1 MTDTRERI
9 LATTRALW
17 NERGFTAVSVAELA
31 ETLGMSNGNLSYHFP
46 AKRDL
51 VLALWD
57 QAEKAHLELVR
68 EWVPATALDDL
79 PGWIRALA
87 GEMWRHRFL
96 YRDAPH
102 LFALA
107 PELGARARG
116 SLIVEGRRQF
126 QAGIEALVEAGQL
139 RIEAE
144 QLPALVTT
152 GWILVR
158 HWIDY
163 LVEARGVHQIRRGH
177 VDELVAQYLALLR
190 PYLTPA
196 SRRRLARREAPD
208 A

>member
-1 MTDTRERI
+1 MNDTRERI
-9 LATTRALW
+9 LETTRQLW
-17 NERGFTAVSVAELA
+17 NERGFTAVSVADLSA
-31 ETLGMSNGNLSYHFP
+31 ALGMSNGNLSYHFP

-57 QAEKAHLELVR
+57 RAEKAHLDLVR
-68 EWVPATALDDL
+68 AWDPETALDDL

-87 GEMWRHRFL
+87 SEMWRHRFL

-102 LFALA
+102 LFATA

-116 SLIVEGRRQF
+116 TLILEGRRQF

-139 RIEAE
+139 SIEPGA
-144 QLPALVTT
+144 LPRLVTT

-163 LVEARGVHQIRRGH
+163 LVEARGVRRIRRSH

-196 SRRRLARREAPD
+196 ARRRLPARAG